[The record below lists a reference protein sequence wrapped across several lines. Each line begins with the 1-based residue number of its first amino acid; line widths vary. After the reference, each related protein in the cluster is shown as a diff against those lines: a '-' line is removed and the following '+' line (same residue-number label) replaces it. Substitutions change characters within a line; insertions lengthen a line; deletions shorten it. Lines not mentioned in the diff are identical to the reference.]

1 MTKKKQENCLKRWK
15 YLSRKKCLAILI
27 SVWYNRK
34 RKEVKKVTAKDRYNK
49 KNYDTILLRV
59 PIGEK
64 DKIKKKAEK
73 DGISINAYIKRRIE
87 VT

>member
-1 MTKKKQENCLKRWK
+1 MTKKKQENCLKRRK
-15 YLSRKKCLAILI
+15 YLAHIKYLAILI

-59 PIGEK
+59 QTLITAILLTTRYPIL
-64 DKIKKKAEK
+64 KIL
-73 DGISINAYIKRRIE
+73 IIRILR
-87 VT
+87 TKQ